1 MDKRVIGLVLF
12 IVLLCVGGC
21 LFRASLGLGPFDK
34 VTTIVVRDPT
44 LVIPALLL
52 FIGGIAFL
60 LLLRRVIRSMEKE
73 IQDESSKGKK
83 RCRGTENS

>member
-12 IVLLCVGGC
+12 MVLLCVGGC

-34 VTTIVVRDPT
+34 VTKIVWSDP
-44 LVIPALLL
+44 VQIVPALLL

-60 LLLRRVIRSMEKE
+60 LLLRKVIRTMEKE
-73 IQDESSKGKK
+73 SQDESVEKK
-83 RCRGTENS
+83 K